1 MQVRKRKPRNLDVE
15 VKEGTSNP
23 KKRRVSREKPKTNV
37 TMASRLKLPSRK
49 RKGGKRRAGGGS
61 AGLRRRS

>member
-15 VKEGTSNP
+15 VKEGTSNT